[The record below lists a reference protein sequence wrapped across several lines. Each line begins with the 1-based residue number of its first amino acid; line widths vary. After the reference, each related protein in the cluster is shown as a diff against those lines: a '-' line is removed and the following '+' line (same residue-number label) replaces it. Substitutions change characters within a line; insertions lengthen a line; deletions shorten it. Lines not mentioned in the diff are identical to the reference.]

1 MNINFKKKSF
11 ITIFIAVFYE
21 IFLKFR
27 CIFNLFKTIYWQL
40 LCNYYSSMQKILE
53 IWWFFIFIIIFLY
66 LLLAFTYW
74 WITWN
79 IPPLIP
85 FSIINNK
92 SKSVNCSYFTFK
104 AAFHANCGT
113 AKNQA
118 GSSSYNSRN
127 IFRKFSNK
135 SASTSV
141 LPLINKSWYS
151 PNLSISK
158 SCMQSASVLSSMFR
172 KRSFNKFFPI
182 IHIIVWLRPFRN
194 SEISSLVVW
203 LQNLYVLGNHF
214 IKLYLVIIL
223 INKHLYTT
231 KSLFYLFIQGNTIF
245 VTDSTTFALFYYL
258 YIILYLHLT
267 YI

>member
-1 MNINFKKKSF
+1 M
-11 ITIFIAVFYE
+11 
-21 IFLKFR
+21 
-27 CIFNLFKTIYWQL
+27 
-40 LCNYYSSMQKILE
+40 
-53 IWWFFIFIIIFLY
+53 
-66 LLLAFTYW
+66 LLAFTYW

-194 SEISSLVVW
+194 SEICSLVVR

-214 IKLYLVIIL
+214 IKLYLVITL

-231 KSLFYLFIQGNTIF
+231 KSFFYLFIQGNTHNF
-245 VTDSTTFALFYYL
+245 CNWLHNFRTFLL
-258 YIILYLHLT
+258 SIHYIIFTFNLYLRTPSVRLLT
-267 YI
+267 SFDNELPINLALSINFNL